1 MVCRLLFWNH
11 SAEVTPEENVLAIPP
26 RVRHTL
32 MDAAMQQTNMGEIE
46 DNSVRSKVT
55 DAKGILK
62 QNRQFLD
69 YFWDI
74 AKPERE
80 IRLKAIEDL
89 IEHLKQS
96 EKVWSVSSYYFN
108 IGWSLLINILGR
120 SWLL

>member
-1 MVCRLLFWNH
+1 MV
-11 SAEVTPEENVLAIPP
+11 VV
-26 RVRHTL
+26 
-32 MDAAMQQTNMGEIE
+32 MQTNMGEME
-46 DNSVRSKVT
+46 NTTVRPKVT

-74 AKPERE
+74 AKPERD

-96 EKVWSVSSYYFN
+96 EKV
-108 IGWSLLINILGR
+108 
-120 SWLL
+120 

>member
-1 MVCRLLFWNH
+1 MIAV
-11 SAEVTPEENVLAIPP
+11 
-26 RVRHTL
+26 
-32 MDAAMQQTNMGEIE
+32 MQTNMGEIE
-46 DNSVRSKVT
+46 DSTVRPKVT

-96 EKVWSVSSYYFN
+96 EKVCSF
-108 IGWSLLINILGR
+108 
-120 SWLL
+120 

>member
-1 MVCRLLFWNH
+1 MKTSSRF
-11 SAEVTPEENVLAIPP
+11 SP
-26 RVRHTL
+26 RVCHTL
-32 MDAAMQQTNMGEIE
+32 MVEVMQTNMGEIE
-46 DNSVRSKVT
+46 DSSVKPKVT

-89 IEHLKQS
+89 IEHLKKS
-96 EKVWSVSSYYFN
+96 EKVWTASSDHFN
-108 IGWSLLINILGR
+108 FG
-120 SWLL
+120 